1 MDGLEADGIIGL
13 SNNKN
18 YKNIF
23 DLAYEK
29 GQISTPLFAFELN
42 DESTSSKIYYDILP
56 ESITN
61 SITYV
66 DTISS

>member
-29 GQISTPLFAFELN
+29 GQISVTLF
-42 DESTSSKIYYDILP
+42 
-56 ESITN
+56 
-61 SITYV
+61 
-66 DTISS
+66 